1 MKKKIIPDDNDL
13 ESLLKLKENA
23 KKIVEQLEK
32 DGNLKNSVDSYKKLI
47 NLNNI
52 IEKKFKE
59 QSKKI
64 SQNIKEKIV
73 KIKKKNAKKS

>member
-13 ESLLKLKENA
+13 ESLQKLKENA
-23 KKIVEQLEK
+23 KKIVERLEK